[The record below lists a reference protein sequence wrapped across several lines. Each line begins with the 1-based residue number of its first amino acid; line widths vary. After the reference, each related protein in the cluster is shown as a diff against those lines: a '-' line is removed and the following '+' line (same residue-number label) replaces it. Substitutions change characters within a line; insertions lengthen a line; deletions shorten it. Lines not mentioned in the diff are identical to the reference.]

1 MSIIHDFK
9 YARPADIEEAL
20 ALLAEHGAGAEV
32 LAGGTDEIAWLRED
46 MVTPGILVDIKRIPG
61 LAAIEA
67 KDGMLVVGALVTFT
81 DLIESAVVTD
91 TLPVLAE
98 MAHTVASPGIRNRAT
113 VAGNICSAVP
123 SADASPVL
131 VALEAV
137 VVLVGPDGE
146 RRVPIDEWFV
156 APRQTVRRAGELV
169 TAIEIPI
176 PAEGHGGA
184 YVKLGRYEGEDL
196 AQVAVGVVVTPGPA
210 YRISFGAVAPVPIRA
225 RRIEAALNGA
235 PPDATAMAAARALL
249 PEEIAPISDLR
260 ASKEYRMHM
269 AGVMLERGLKAALQ
283 RVTGDGPAYGT
294 RLI

>member
-1 MSIIHDFK
+1 VSIIHDFT
-9 YARPADIEEAL
+9 YVRPEEINEAL

-61 LAAIEA
+61 LAGIEA
-67 KDGMLVVGALVTFT
+67 KDGMLVIGALVTFT
-81 DLIESAVVTD
+81 DLIES
-91 TLPVLAE
+91 PVITEIMPLLAE

-131 VALEAV
+131 VALEAE
-137 VVLVGPDGE
+137 VVLAGPDGE

-156 APRQTVRRAGELV
+156 APRRTVRRDGELV
-169 TAIEIPI
+169 TAIEVPI
-176 PAEGHGGA
+176 PPEGHGGA

-196 AQVAVGVVVTPGPA
+196 AQVAVGVVATPGPT

-235 PPDATAMAAARALL
+235 PPDATAMAAARALI
-249 PEEIAPISDLR
+249 PEEISPISDVR

-269 AGVMLERGLKAALQ
+269 TGVMLERGLKAALQ
-283 RVTGDGPAYGT
+283 RLSGDGPTYGT